1 MVASSTVIRNTK
13 FERNVLKMVLN
24 SGTSVNDL
32 CGKCKNLDIC
42 KFALTSQEAFS
53 GLRIVDGSGP
63 FIVSVD
69 CKYRV
74 VGAYSNTR
82 ALGNTF
88 SDETVI
94 NQ

>member
-1 MVASSTVIRNTK
+1 
-13 FERNVLKMVLN
+13 MVLN

-53 GLRIVDGSGP
+53 GLRIGDGSGP
-63 FIVSVD
+63 FTVSVD

-94 NQ
+94 NVINQC